1 MFIRVLCSRRL
12 EQALLN
18 SPKYKVTWKTFLL
31 PIVGITAFLVYI
43 YLFNVDIQEIIANMQ
58 QIRADFYAMAAV
70 AALLDVF
77 FFTVAWHLLLKFLS
91 VKVSL
96 IKEFLYVW
104 VGIFVDT
111 MIPAESVSGELTKIY
126 LVNRE
131 QNGTAGKATASIVA
145 QRLIGLSINI
155 VLLSIGTVLLFVD
168 NLLYGMMM
176 WLILFLIVAM
186 FIILV
191 LIMLLCRRE
200 KWTIGIIDALVKFA
214 ERITRG
220 HWKLTKLKEEAKEAA
235 KAFHS
240 AINEY
245 GHAPKTILAASAA
258 TAMSW
263 MFFLVV
269 FYLTFL
275 SIGYSQISWSA
286 ILVISSIF
294 MAVKSIPIGVPFEV
308 GLPEITLTTLL
319 FFFGVPVQIA
329 ATATLL
335 MRLLTLWVRFFIG
348 FGAQQWLGIKEMTT
362 SSGVKTS
369 PPTN

>member
-1 MFIRVLCSRRL
+1 L
-12 EQALLN
+12 EQILT
-18 SPKYKVTWKTFLL
+18 SPKYKVTWKTIVL
-31 PIVGITAFLVYI
+31 PIIGLAAFFLYI
-43 YLFNVDIQEIIANMQ
+43 YIFKVDIQDIIVTVKSIHLN
-58 QIRADFYAMAAV
+58 FYIAAV
-70 AALLDVF
+70 IASLLDVLC
-77 FFTVAWHLLLKFLS
+77 FTLSWHFLLKFLL
-91 VKVSL
+91 VKIPL
-96 IKEFLYVW
+96 LREFVFVW

-240 AINEY
+240 AIKEY

-294 MAVKSIPIGVPFEV
+294 MAVKSIPMGVPFEV

-319 FFFGVPVQIA
+319 FFFGVPLQIA

-335 MRLLTLWVRFFIG
+335 MRLLTLWARFFIG
-348 FGAQQWLGIKEMTT
+348 FGAQQWLGIREMTT
-362 SSGVKTS
+362 SSGAKTS
-369 PPTN
+369 LPIN